1 MEVIK
6 QVLIPHLLAQI
17 QAESAE
23 SQYQGALLQL
33 LNDIVIELFQKV
45 RDIYCV
51 LESVIILHDQI
62 LAKGLG
68 IDVMRTK
75 VFNSQFV
82 TKLLTSISSP
92 NLHVPQY
99 NFKTRNAVY
108 KIYEM
113 ISLNKSDLLEKLDP
127 GLYVSCILSA
137 VEGEGDPRNLLVV
150 YDLLHFILL
159 NFCQENSESIE
170 KGQLE

>member
-6 QVLIPHLLAQI
+6 QSIVPFLLSKI
-17 QAESAE
+17 QAESE
-23 SQYQGALLQL
+23 ETPYQAALLKF
-33 LNDIVIELFQKV
+33 LNVVVCELFEKI

-51 LESVIILHDQI
+51 LESVHILRDQI
-62 LAKGLG
+62 LSQGLR

-75 VFNSQFV
+75 VFSNQWV

-99 NFKTRNAVY
+99 NFKTRSAVY

-113 ISLNKSDLLEKLDP
+113 MSLNRSDLLEKLDP
-127 GLYVSCILSA
+127 SLYVSCILSA
-137 VEGEGDPRNLLVV
+137 VDGEGDPRNLLVV

-170 KGQLE
+170 KG